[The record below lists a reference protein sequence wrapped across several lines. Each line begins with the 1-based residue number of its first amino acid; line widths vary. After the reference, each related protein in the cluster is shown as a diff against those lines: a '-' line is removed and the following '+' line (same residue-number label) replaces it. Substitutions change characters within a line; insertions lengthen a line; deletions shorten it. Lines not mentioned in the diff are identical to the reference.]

1 MNLCESLVNTNV
13 VAIHL
18 CYTLFYDIIHYITS
32 HFRMSVLR
40 IQNLVLPIGYC

>member
-18 CYTLFYDIIHYITS
+18 YIFFYDIIHYITS